1 MKPVSKKSIP
11 GAFVRWDNTPR
22 FHERGTVIVG
32 ENPEKFYHYMKQ
44 QIIHARTEYS
54 SDMIFIY
61 AWNEWAEG
69 GYLEPDEE
77 YKYDYLEAIKKALI
91 ETDEFPE
98 LYKTNY

>member
-1 MKPVSKKSIP
+1 MIGIFWQKGNVKK
-11 GAFVRWDNTPR
+11 D
-22 FHERGTVIVG
+22 ERGTVIVG